1 MNKYNSRKIKFKF
14 NIFCVFQNEN
24 YDNDWIYCEF
34 DCENDHDYDKIVK
47 ITIMIMIMNIQFI
60 IRIKTITPILM
71 IEKYDDD
78 EYHD

>member
-47 ITIMIMIMNIQFI
+47 ITIMIMIMNI
-60 IRIKTITPILM
+60 
-71 IEKYDDD
+71 
-78 EYHD
+78 